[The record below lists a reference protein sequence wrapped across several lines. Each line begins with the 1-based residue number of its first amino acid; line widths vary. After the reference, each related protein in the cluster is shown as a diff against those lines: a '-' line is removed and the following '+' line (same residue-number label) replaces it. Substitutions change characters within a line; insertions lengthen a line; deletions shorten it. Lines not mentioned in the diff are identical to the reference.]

1 MVTWLIH
8 GLFQP
13 DAETEASAAVMDND
27 LLGDNVDVAAPDENS
42 WGSFKKCSYL
52 TSPYV
57 L

>member
-42 WGSFKKCSYL
+42 WE
-52 TSPYV
+52 V
-57 L
+57 I